1 MSGISLAIFAVLVLS
16 TSFIAGVFGMAG
28 GMILMGGL
36 LMLLTVSNAMVIH
49 GITQM
54 AANGWRTV
62 LWREH
67 IDWSIVGRYVIGLL
81 IAAALFSGVNYVPDE
96 TVVFLFLGIV
106 PFLPLVVPPHLVP
119 QVGHRLGAEMCG
131 FVCTSLQFLS
141 GVSGPIL
148 DVFFVKS
155 AMDRRRVVATKAAC
169 QVLTHLAKL
178 IYFGFLIGGATA
190 EIFAFPV
197 ILVAVGMA
205 IVGTTL
211 SRRVLEALS
220 DQNFRR
226 YTQWLILG
234 IGSVYLVRATI
245 GFL

>member
-36 LMLLTVSNAMVIH
+36 LMLLTVSNAMVVH

-62 LWREH
+62 LWRVH
-67 IDWSIVGRYVIGLL
+67 IDWPIVARYVIGLL
-81 IAAALFSGVNYVPDE
+81 ISAAIFSGVSYVPNE
-96 TVVFLFLGIV
+96 TVVFLFLGLV
-106 PFLPLVVPPHLVP
+106 PFLPLLVPPHLIP
-119 QVGHRLGAEMCG
+119 QVGHRLGAETCG
-131 FVCTSLQFLS
+131 FICTSLQFLS
-141 GVSGPIL
+141 GISGPIL

-169 QVLTHLAKL
+169 QVVTHLAKL

-190 EIFAFPV
+190 EIFTPQV
-197 ILVAVGMA
+197 ILLAVGLA
-205 IVGTTL
+205 ILGTTL

-220 DQNFRR
+220 DQSFRR
-226 YTQWLILG
+226 YTQWLVMG
-234 IGSVYLVRATI
+234 IGSVYLVRAS
-245 GFL
+245 LNLL